1 VSKFSG
7 GECEEPV
14 EYMGWQKAATSAGVK
29 CSAGMF
35 GISKEGSALC
45 IQSLGLKDEM
55 KQVMMTN

>member
-1 VSKFSG
+1 
-7 GECEEPV
+7 
-14 EYMGWQKAATSAGVK
+14 MGWQKAATSAGVK